1 MYISASIAVARTKNA
16 RQSDSYIGEYSI
28 FPAMMAQ
35 IMDSIGIAAARGEGE
50 ITYHLNPNTFYE
62 HTAVSL
68 EIGRKLMEAK
78 MESLGY
84 RIIQVDENL
93 YKFIWL
99 SE

>member
-16 RQSDSYIGEYSI
+16 RHSDSYTGEHTI

-35 IMDSIGIAAARGEGE
+35 IMDSIGIATARGEGE

-62 HTAVSL
+62 HTTISL

-84 RIIQVDENL
+84 RIVQEDENI
-93 YKFIWL
+93 YRFIWL